1 MSLAR
6 LAADLSSSQGNFA
19 SFDVSIWIWMGF
31 LALIS
36 VLLIIDL
43 LVVTARRSLRDFQV
57 DGRKITVG
65 RMVHHS
71 P

>member
-1 MSLAR
+1 
-6 LAADLSSSQGNFA
+6 
-19 SFDVSIWIWMGF
+19 MGF